1 MKTTAQT
8 LATITGARIGEVGN
22 ITPECIS
29 SNSEGRLICHFDGL
43 QQHTKIGRSR
53 DALIALKNEQQ
64 LLDLI
69 NGLDPLKPIVDEV
82 PKNLNTHDC
91 RKQYAADLYHELAS
105 DKPASIYRS
114 KLRNKNYDREALKP
128 VTDSLGF
135 DANHPGVVVKTFGS
149 DM

>member
-1 MKTTAQT
+1 M
-8 LATITGARIGEVGN
+8 GVR
-22 ITPECIS
+22 
-29 SNSEGRLICHFDGL
+29 RYCHFAGL
-43 QQHTKIGRSR
+43 QQHTKGGRSR

-69 NGLDPLKPIVDEV
+69 NGLDLDKPIVDEV

-135 DANHPGVVVKTFGS
+135 DANHPGVVVKTFGAE
-149 DM
+149 M